1 MYIHICLHCKVQFN
15 NILNTFILTASGQR
29 RHREVLAPL
38 CLGEGH
44 TVLSQSGGSCTSV
57 TGTKP
62 ESEGL
67 SLPAQLGKGGFN
79 CNGNRCDQ
87 DFSYKP
93 KDLMQQQ
100 LVSLTT
106 ILPSPYDILPQIS
119 FIYFRH
125 HRLSILPEADHINL
139 WSNLNK
145 NKDFLF

>member
-44 TVLSQSGGSCTSV
+44 TVLFQSGGSCTSV

-106 ILPSPYDILPQIS
+106 ISYGPAHTISYHKSALYTLGITVCPFSLRLTTLTSGQI
-119 FIYFRH
+119 
-125 HRLSILPEADHINL
+125 
-139 WSNLNK
+139 
-145 NKDFLF
+145 